1 MSNLPPSSRYLQRA
15 DEAVEEIEREALAQ
29 RVSDAYADGRLE
41 VESYRQS
48 MDVIY
53 GASTLGELV
62 PVIKQ
67 LPAAAVNTPEI
78 VGKGTLP
85 HCVAGRRD
93 RRRHCGPV
101 DPRGRHRSLAVDSM
115 SPCPQG
121 GRRLKQLMTRG
132 CVPVRVSLF
141 CEDADHRGPRDDL
154 GIGQDP
160 MDAERIVCQHG
171 GNCFGA
177 FGPEDEKC

>member
-41 VESYRQS
+41 AESYRQS

-62 PVIKQ
+62 PVIEQ

-78 VGKGTLP
+78 VGKGTLLAGQTGTSATP
-85 HCVAGRRD
+85 ARIVWPAVGVVAGIL
-93 RRRHCGPV
+93 V
-101 DPRGRHRSLAVDSM
+101 LLILVAV
-115 SPCPQG
+115 
-121 GRRLKQLMTRG
+121 
-132 CVPVRVSLF
+132 
-141 CEDADHRGPRDDL
+141 
-154 GIGQDP
+154 IG
-160 MDAERIVCQHG
+160 ALLWIL
-171 GNCFGA
+171 
-177 FGPEDEKC
+177 

>member
-85 HCVAGRRD
+85 AGQTGAPAVGIVAGI
-93 RRRHCGPV
+93 V
-101 DPRGRHRSLAVDSM
+101 VLLILVAV
-115 SPCPQG
+115 
-121 GRRLKQLMTRG
+121 
-132 CVPVRVSLF
+132 
-141 CEDADHRGPRDDL
+141 
-154 GIGQDP
+154 IG
-160 MDAERIVCQHG
+160 ALLWIL
-171 GNCFGA
+171 
-177 FGPEDEKC
+177 